1 MKYLNHE
8 QRLALRSW
16 HDAINDTK
24 GRRLRASL
32 RRSGDINQVCQA
44 EGFRSLL
51 YKKDLPA
58 LWNREQE
65 PWRFSAMAVL
75 AAVMAHVKSN
85 NEKEHFAAQLGVEK
99 KGRTVMSELRFSRL
113 SGAKTH
119 DELLRQLRRAVKLCE
134 GVVNIPDLAE
144 GIFRWCREESD
155 HYLKLKPT
163 EYIRIR
169 WAMEYYQ
176 AVTPEDD
183 QPESDQTAHS
193 VNYV

>member
-1 MKYLNHE
+1 MTYLSKE
-8 QRLALRSW
+8 QQQALLSW

-32 RRSGDINQVCQA
+32 RRCSDINQACQA

-51 YKKDLPA
+51 FKKDLPA

-65 PWRFSAMAVL
+65 PWRFSAMAL
-75 AAVMAHVKSN
+75 IAAVLAHVKTNSN
-85 NEKEHFAAQLGVEK
+85 KEKFAEQLGAEK
-99 KGRTVMSELRFSRL
+99 KGRPVMSELRFSRL
-113 SGAKTH
+113 RGVKTH

-134 GVVNIPDLAE
+134 GVINIPDLAE
-144 GIFRWCREESD
+144 GIFRWCREAND
-155 HYLKLKPT
+155 PYLTLKPT
-163 EYIRIR
+163 DYIRIR

-183 QPESDQTAHS
+183 QAAHS
-193 VNYV
+193 VIE

>member
-1 MKYLNHE
+1 MSYLNHE
-8 QRLALRSW
+8 QRQALLNW
-16 HDAINDTK
+16 HDAINSSK

-32 RRSGDINQVCQA
+32 RRCSDIHQVCQA

-51 YKKDLPA
+51 FKKDLPA
-58 LWNREQE
+58 LWNHEQE

-75 AAVMAHVKSN
+75 AATVAHVKTN
-85 NEKEHFAAQLGVEK
+85 NEKGHFAAQLGVEK
-99 KGRTVMSELRFSRL
+99 KGRIVMSELRFSRL

-155 HYLKLKPT
+155 HYVKLKPT

-176 AVTPEDD
+176 AVTAEDD
-183 QPESDQTAHS
+183 QLEFDQTAHP
-193 VNYV
+193 VNEY